1 LAKNRRLTGRRAFLL
16 SLAAAASACAI
27 TNRPRQL
34 NDKTQASSD
43 EKRDFALIG
52 EAPLRDRALAKKLI
66 YGAATGYQILS
77 SNSAFADSFAKECAI
92 LVPENAL
99 KFGSLRPSPDRFDFT
114 EGDALLSFAR
124 AHKML
129 FRGHTLVWGQ
139 DFGDFGPEWLRN
151 TVNSKNA
158 EPVMINHIKTVVGH
172 YAGKIHSWDVVNE
185 AIDPSH
191 GRADGLAKTRWLKF
205 LGPDYIDLAFRT
217 AAEADPQALLVYNG
231 DFLDYDTP
239 DPEARRVATLNLL
252 SGLKSKGT
260 PVQALGIQAHLDA
273 SETNFNSSKLKAFL
287 RDVASLG
294 LKILITELDVSDRKL
309 PLDIN
314 FRDRMVAAAYEDY
327 LSVVLEEPAV
337 IAVLTWGLSDRYTWL
352 SKYAARED
360 NAPVRPMPYDAQ
372 LKRKLAWNAIARA
385 FDSAPSR

>member
-34 NDKTQASSD
+34 NDKAQALSD
-43 EKRDFALIG
+43 ENRDFAVIG
-52 EAPLRDRALAKKLI
+52 EDPLRDRAAAKNLI
-66 YGAATGYQILS
+66 YGAATGFQILS
-77 SNSAFADSFAKECAI
+77 SNSAFADNFAKECAI

-114 EGDALLSFAR
+114 EGDALLNFAR

-139 DFGDFGPEWLRN
+139 DFGDIGPEWLRN
-151 TVNSKNA
+151 TVNSQNA
-158 EPVMINHIKTVVGH
+158 EQVMINHIKTVVGH

-191 GRADGLAKTRWLKF
+191 GRADGLAKTGWLKF
-205 LGPDYIDLAFRT
+205 LGSDYIDLAFRT

-231 DFLDYDTP
+231 DLLDYDTP

-252 SGLKSKGT
+252 SRLKSRGT

-309 PLDIN
+309 ALDIN
-314 FRDRMVAAAYEDY
+314 VRDRIVAAAYEDY

-360 NAPVRPMPYDAQ
+360 NAPVRPLPYDAQ
-372 LKRKLAWNAIARA
+372 LKHKLAWNAIART
-385 FDSAPSR
+385 FDSASSR